1 MSQPVD
7 QVDTMAQVRSTA
19 LDLGISTEDCVKVLC
34 YLQSLAN
41 LYEISGEDLV
51 DVLAKE
57 LDANQVPI
65 PAFFQT
71 LVAEIKKWERSLS
84 RRERIDST
92 AFQEINLRPLE
103 ITSRALMGISSLGV
117 TELARKYL
125 G

>member
-1 MSQPVD
+1 MSQSADSVEL
-7 QVDTMAQVRSTA
+7 TAQVQSIAT
-19 LDLGISTEDCVKVLC
+19 DLEISTEDCVRILC
-34 YLQSLAN
+34 YLQVVAS
-41 LYEISGEDLV
+41 LYEIEGEDLV

-57 LDANQVPI
+57 LDANQVSI
-65 PAFFQT
+65 PAFFQR
-71 LVAEIKKWERSLS
+71 LVVEIKKGERSQS